1 MAGVSTDTVGLRV
14 KPGSF
19 VVKRGSSILNEKLLD
34 KILGKKP
41 KGYAGGGTVPITATP
56 EERIASPEEV
66 AMYGID
72 FFRAVNNSSDN
83 ATHPERMDALI
94 AQSELAGMKPML
106 GGGEVAPG
114 YENGGSVPKSI
125 LNIPF
130 SLLANALNKPVP
142 RTSTVLSPEEQILME
157 LESGAHFPK
166 TDVPSPEEEILS
178 ELINVA
184 KQKEQD
190 RPIASP
196 FKGYQEGDEVRGYRQ
211 AGVKLEPDFFKTL
224 MQFKAPEGEEGTRW
238 YEGKVPLGEPW
249 TLESDIKL
257 SKLDAEAIR
266 DALETMATAPQDS
279 IPSDNIK
286 NWWKGSQFKGYQE
299 GDEVSPEQYAGLI
312 GKMIGKFG
320 GEVPEGM
327 YTPEGGLT
335 RAGYAKMIGASPESV
350 DIDTM
355 SFINPANY
363 SFKVSGKGAESG
375 ADVGGTTTAS
385 VLPLKALLDKT
396 MRQNIKDPFERMDW
410 QMRLG
415 DVKPAG
421 YQDGDVVGY
430 QQGEQV
436 VDPNDPLGINER
448 QAMGAQAYAG
458 STIAGAGGGVSVG
471 DVAEAVEIDEM
482 QKANQAMEALK
493 LQGIYNEP
501 ERSGYFEFQGDVPQ
515 SEADQMRMVF
525 SLLRDME
532 NQKALNQLLMQTG
545 RMGGQLKPREQGLF
559 FKPK

>member
-34 KILGKKP
+34 KKLGKKP

-363 SFKVSGKGAESG
+363 
-375 ADVGGTTTAS
+375 
-385 VLPLKALLDKT
+385 
-396 MRQNIKDPFERMDW
+396 
-410 QMRLG
+410 
-415 DVKPAG
+415 
-421 YQDGDVVGY
+421 
-430 QQGEQV
+430 
-436 VDPNDPLGINER
+436 
-448 QAMGAQAYAG
+448 
-458 STIAGAGGGVSVG
+458 
-471 DVAEAVEIDEM
+471 
-482 QKANQAMEALK
+482 
-493 LQGIYNEP
+493 
-501 ERSGYFEFQGDVPQ
+501 
-515 SEADQMRMVF
+515 
-525 SLLRDME
+525 
-532 NQKALNQLLMQTG
+532 
-545 RMGGQLKPREQGLF
+545 
-559 FKPK
+559 

>member
-41 KGYAGGGTVPITATP
+41 KGYAGGGTVPINATP
-56 EERIASPEEV
+56 EERIATPEEV

-72 FFRAVNNSSDN
+72 FFRAINNSSDN

-94 AQSELAGMKPML
+94 AQSELAGMKPMYD
-106 GGGEVAPG
+106 GGEVAPG
-114 YENGGSVPKSI
+114 YENGGNVPKSI

-130 SLLANALNKPVP
+130 SLLANILNKPVP

-184 KQKEQD
+184 KQKEKD

-196 FKGYQEGDEVRGYRQ
+196 FKGYENGGSIPPNVAKYISQMQVMPDMDIRRSEPLSDLNLG
-211 AGVKLEPDFFKTL
+211 LERL
-224 MQFKAPEGEEGTRW
+224 MEEQ
-238 YEGKVPLGEPW
+238 
-249 TLESDIKL
+249 
-257 SKLDAEAIR
+257 EAIP
-266 DALETMATAPQDS
+266 DVYEQ
-279 IPSDNIK
+279 IK
-286 NWWKGSQFKGYQE
+286 SYPGKRIFQEKKGYPDAYE
-299 GDEVSPEQYAGLI
+299 TISALKGDKAGLEYLLKQILGQNPKKQYADRPWSRG
-312 GKMIGKFG
+312 G
-320 GEVPEGM
+320 GERTGYQIMSRGKASEIDKETGRQLENYIYDPETG
-327 YTPEGGLT
+327 EIKKSRNVLT
-335 RAGYAKMIGASPESV
+335 
-350 DIDTM
+350 
-355 SFINPANY
+355 
-363 SFKVSGKGAESG
+363 
-375 ADVGGTTTAS
+375 
-385 VLPLKALLDKT
+385 
-396 MRQNIKDPFERMDW
+396 ERMISID
-410 QMRLG
+410 
-415 DVKPAG
+415 PE
-421 YQDGDVVGY
+421 DVVGY

-482 QKANQAMEALK
+482 QKANQVMEALK

-515 SEADQMRMVF
+515 SKADQMKMAF

-545 RMGGQLKPREQGLF
+545 RMGGQLNPREQGLF
-559 FKPK
+559 FKP